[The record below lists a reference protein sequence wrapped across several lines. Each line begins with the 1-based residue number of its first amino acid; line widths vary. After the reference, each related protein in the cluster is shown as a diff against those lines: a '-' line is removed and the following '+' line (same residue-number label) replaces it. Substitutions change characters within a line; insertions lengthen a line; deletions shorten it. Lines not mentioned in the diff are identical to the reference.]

1 MLIYE
6 KTDFSDGTD
15 VDMPDK
21 SKECMLYHYWYFLDK
36 SFSYEPYLLPQCP
49 WPPNFTEL

>member
-6 KTDFSDGTD
+6 KIDISDGTD
-15 VDMPDK
+15 V
-21 SKECMLYHYWYFLDK
+21 
-36 SFSYEPYLLPQCP
+36 EPYLLPQCP